1 VNRIRRRRAVA
12 ATVLAAALVAQA
24 ALVSFASTG
33 GTAPPPTPV
42 PPKGSPS
49 PFVTALE
56 TPDDHTTR
64 PTIAAAEA
72 LLADL
77 DTGQAM
83 VAKAPDVRR
92 PIASLTK
99 IMTALI
105 VLERRRLD
113 DVVTVSPDAVFSRDD
128 YGATSI
134 LGLKAGERIT
144 VRDLLYALLLQ
155 SSNDAAEALAIDVSG
170 SVDAFT
176 ALMNRRAAALGMR
189 DTRFFSPHG
198 LDDRGHS
205 TARDLLR
212 LVRAAYGT
220 KGFAPIVATR
230 FATIPAPS
238 GPDRV
243 VQNRNVL
250 LWLYPGAIGAKTG
263 LTFGAGFC
271 VIGVAERG
279 GRRLVSIVLDGDGE
293 PFSDAAALLNYGFDG
308 FTEHTFFE
316 VGDHVG
322 DLRVRGGVVPVVAGS
337 RVRSLVPTAELET
350 LEPTLLADPRAGYP
364 PPEGDRVGT
373 VTITAPG
380 VTYGSAPLLA
390 ARVALP
396 PPPEGGP
403 WWARATAAVGGAVV
417 DVLRGLTS

>member
-1 VNRIRRRRAVA
+1 MSQGERRRAVA
-12 ATVLAAALVAQA
+12 ATALAVTLVAQA
-24 ALVSFASTG
+24 ALVSFASAGSST
-33 GTAPPPTPV
+33 PPPTPV

-49 PFVTALE
+49 PFVTSLE
-56 TPDDHTTR
+56 TPTDHAAR
-64 PTIAAAEA
+64 PTVGAAEA

-77 DTGQAM
+77 DTGQTM

-113 DVVTVSPDAVFSRDD
+113 DVVTVSPDAIFARDD
-128 YGATSI
+128 YGASST
-134 LGLKAGERIT
+134 LGLKAGETIT
-144 VRDLLYALLLQ
+144 VHDLLFALLLQ

-176 ALMNRRAAALGMR
+176 ALMNRRAVALGMR
-189 DTRFFSPHG
+189 DTKFFSPHG

-205 TARDLLR
+205 TAHDLLR
-212 LVRAAYGT
+212 LIRAAYDT
-220 KGFAPIVATR
+220 KGFAPIVATK
-230 FATIPAPS
+230 FKAIPAPS

-271 VIGVAERG
+271 VIAVAERG

-316 VGDHVG
+316 AGDPIG
-322 DLRVRGGVVPVVAGS
+322 ELQVRGGVVPVVAGA
-337 RVRSLVPTAELET
+337 RVRGLAPTAELAS
-350 LEPTLLADPRAGYP
+350 LEPRLVADPRAAYP
-364 PPEGDRVGT
+364 PPVGDRVGT
-373 VTITAPG
+373 IAIGSPG
-380 VTYGSAPLLA
+380 VTYAKAPLLA

-396 PPPEGGP
+396 PPPTDGP
-403 WWARATAAVGGAVV
+403 WWARATSAVGRAVV
-417 DVLRGLTS
+417 DVLGGLTS